1 MCQQVKNKIEKII
14 KSTNGLPNFT
24 QREYLRYIRIFLLDQ
39 FSDNEMEMIR
49 SKKID
54 LDEWVMEIT
63 REITEDL
70 F

>member
-1 MCQQVKNKIEKII
+1 MKNKIEKVIQ
-14 KSTNGLPNFT
+14 STNGLPNFT
-24 QREYLRYIRIFLLDQ
+24 QREYLRYIRTFLLEKL
-39 FSDNEMEMIR
+39 SDNEMAMIR

-54 LDEWVMEIT
+54 LDEWIMEIT